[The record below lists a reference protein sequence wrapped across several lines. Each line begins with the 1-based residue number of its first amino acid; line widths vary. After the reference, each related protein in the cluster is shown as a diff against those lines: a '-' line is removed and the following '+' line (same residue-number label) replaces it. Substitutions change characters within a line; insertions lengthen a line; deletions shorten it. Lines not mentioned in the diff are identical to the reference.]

1 MSKTFVN
8 LSKLYLLKRFL
19 GLFVCQLFLINEP
32 LYIRFSFQMTG
43 FALLLPVFLFW
54 LQAPTGCQGR
64 LVISGSPDVSY
75 AILIDAGSTGSR
87 MYIYKF
93 TLNGNGKVDSVDDV
107 EELTNSLG
115 KLKPGLSS
123 MLNKP
128 DDIEAY
134 FQKLFD
140 EAEKI
145 IPKGQQ
151 SSTPFVVL
159 ATAGMR
165 LLPEPDQD
173 AIMNKVKEILKS
185 NDSPFLFKDDNVQVI
200 SGKEAIFAWITVNF
214 IQGVLTSPKRS
225 RFSWGVLDMGGASTQ
240 NTMSL
245 FKKPKHSTTLKLGRK
260 IYRLFA
266 RSYLDMGLARIH
278 DRYLEFL
285 DQWEKKSLANVGGV
299 EYVKSPCHHKGFM
312 ESIGPEDMNVIGE
325 PNSEVG

>member
-1 MSKTFVN
+1 
-8 LSKLYLLKRFL
+8 
-19 GLFVCQLFLINEP
+19 
-32 LYIRFSFQMTG
+32 MTG
-43 FALLLPVFLFW
+43 FVLLLPAVLFW
-54 LQAPTGCQGR
+54 LQAPTGCHSR
-64 LVISGSPDVSY
+64 LASSSYPDVSY

-93 TLNGNGKVDSVDDV
+93 ILNGNGKVDSVEDV
-107 EELTNSLG
+107 EELSNSLG

-134 FQKLFD
+134 FQKFFD
-140 EAEKI
+140 EADKI
-145 IPKGQQ
+145 IPKEKQ
-151 SSTPFVVL
+151 SSTPFAVL

-165 LLPEPDQD
+165 LLPEPDQE
-173 AIMNKVKEILKS
+173 AIMNKIKEILKS
-185 NDSPFLFKDDNVQVI
+185 DQSPFLFKDDNVQVI
-200 SGKEAIFAWITVNF
+200 SGKEEAIFAWITVNF
-214 IQGVLTSPKRS
+214 IQGVLTAPKRP

-240 NTMSL
+240 NTMRL
-245 FKKPKHSTTLKLGRK
+245 FKKPKHSTTLKLGKK

-285 DQWEKKSLANVGGV
+285 DQWENKTLTNMGGL
-299 EYVKSPCHHKGFM
+299 EYVKSPCHHQGFM

-325 PNSEVG
+325 PNSEVGKILTRFAYSYKQALLEESGWVSGC

>member
-1 MSKTFVN
+1 M
-8 LSKLYLLKRFL
+8 
-19 GLFVCQLFLINEP
+19 
-32 LYIRFSFQMTG
+32 SFQMTG
-43 FALLLPVFLFW
+43 FVLLLPVFLFW
-54 LQAPTGCQGR
+54 LQAPTRCHGR
-64 LVISGSPDVSY
+64 PDISY

-93 TLNGNGKVDSVDDV
+93 ELNRNGKVDSVDDV
-107 EELTNSLG
+107 EELANSLG

-128 DDIEAY
+128 DAIEAY

-140 EAEKI
+140 EAGKI
-145 IPKGQQ
+145 IPKEKER
-151 SSTPFVVL
+151 STPFVVL

-185 NDSPFLFKDDNVQVI
+185 AKSPFLFKDGNAQVI
-200 SGKEAIFAWITVNF
+200 SGKEEAIFAWITVNF
-214 IQGVLTSPKRS
+214 IQGVLTSPKRQ

-240 NTMSL
+240 STMSL
-245 FKKPKHSTTLKLGRK
+245 FKKPKHSTTLKVRNK

-285 DQWEKKSLANVGGV
+285 DQWEKKSFAKVGAV
-299 EYVKSPCHHKGFM
+299 VYVKSPCHHEGFM
-312 ESIGPEDMNVIGE
+312 ESIGPEGMNIIGE
-325 PNSEVG
+325 PNSEVE

>member
-1 MSKTFVN
+1 
-8 LSKLYLLKRFL
+8 
-19 GLFVCQLFLINEP
+19 
-32 LYIRFSFQMTG
+32 
-43 FALLLPVFLFW
+43 
-54 LQAPTGCQGR
+54 
-64 LVISGSPDVSY
+64 
-75 AILIDAGSTGSR
+75 

-93 TLNGNGKVDSVDDV
+93 NLNGNGKVDSVDDV

-115 KLKPGLSS
+115 KVKPGLSS

-140 EAEKI
+140 EADKI
-145 IPKGQQ
+145 IPKEKQ

-173 AIMNKVKEILKS
+173 AIMNKVKEILNS
-185 NDSPFLFKDDNVQVI
+185 DDSPFLFKDDNVQVI
-200 SGKEAIFAWITVNF
+200 SGKEEAIFAWITVNF
-214 IQGVLTSPKRS
+214 IQGVLTSPKR
-225 RFSWGVLDMGGASTQ
+225 RGFSWGVLDMGGASTQ

-245 FKKPKHSTTLKLGRK
+245 FKKPRHSTTVKLGKK

-285 DQWEKKSLANVGGV
+285 DQWKNKSLANVGGL
-299 EYVKSPCHHKGFM
+299 EYAKSPCHHEGFM
-312 ESIGPEDMNVIGE
+312 GSIGSESMNVIGQ